1 MRLKTLKVFGFK
13 TFAEATTLEFN
24 SGITAVVGP
33 NGSGKSN
40 LVDAIRWVLGEQSS
54 RSLRSQRME
63 DVIFAGNRSRK
74 PLGMA
79 EVSLTFDNADHALP
93 IDFNEVQI
101 TRRAYRAGES
111 EFFINRS
118 AVRLRDVIDLLMGTG
133 LGPGSYAIVSQGQI
147 DAILSSKPT
156 ERRALFEETAG
167 IGKFLARKAEAMR
180 RLDATEQNAIRVNDL
195 IAELERRVPELE
207 SQVRRAKRYR
217 RLTARVRDLEI
228 LSYVRAS
235 AARRAE
241 RESVAADAARFEAVQ
256 VAAAARAA
264 TLGAQAETLRA
275 QLYTLEL
282 EREERRIEAQRV
294 REVASRVE
302 ADLAAA
308 SARRD
313 VLDVQSHATVA
324 DRDRVEGERESLRAR
339 IAELHQAL
347 EPLGERGDD
356 VRERETRATAVLAEA
371 RGALDGIYAA
381 LRKVEAIV
389 AERAASEAER
399 RARLAATR
407 NDIARLEAERARLDT
422 ERMRLGE
429 RGAAAQ
435 TTLADCERAV
445 AEYDAEAAR
454 QRDVAAAEAATGEG
468 AAIRVAELQAQY
480 RRVAS
485 DLAAAE
491 SRLHTIEELEATLEG
506 HVPGTRAVVDAAQR
520 GELTGLHGVVSSL
533 VDVDER
539 YARALDVAFG
549 AGLSNIVTATSED
562 AERAVVFLREREAGR
577 ATFLPLDTLIKRDG
591 HRLGALAGRAGII
604 GFAHELVRSDER
616 FRSIVAFLVGRTL
629 IVDELRTGIALVR
642 GENFRDSIVTLEGE
656 QILGG
661 GAITGGRNRRER
673 SILGRRAQAQSLR
686 ERIPQLRADLE
697 RIEHDGVAT
706 KANLD
711 AAGAARDAA
720 LRAGAEADAA
730 LRDAQARRTSAGAEI
745 DRLTDES
752 GALEARGSA
761 LHDELEAARR
771 THEALDTTAVDAAD
785 LEERRVMLEAEL
797 AGARERIA
805 EAEVVQRDVAAEA
818 GSLRET
824 LASLTTERDGLI
836 TRLGVLDADS
846 ERVAAAREAALREL
860 ESLRERIAAES
871 ERLALTRERVRTA
884 DAAVADANGRR
895 EALADALVQ
904 HEADERIAG
913 AEDREASGAGEG
925 SRRRLAEIDAELG
938 MLVQSF
944 AQHPATDDEQRDVIE
959 RYASEDDDVAGEL
972 PRLREELARLGA
984 NVNLRAEADQAELT
998 ERETF
1003 LRDQMD
1009 DLQKARETL
1018 LATIAQIE
1026 VSCQVQFNETF
1037 DAVST
1042 QFAET
1047 FARLF
1052 PGGEAKMWQTDPE
1065 HLSETGI
1072 EIAVQPPGKKMTSL
1086 TALSGGER
1094 AMTAAAL
1101 IFALIKVKP
1110 SPFYLLDEVDAALD
1124 DANVER
1130 LSSMVREV
1138 ASDAQMLIVTHN
1150 KKTMELAARMYGVTM
1165 QDPGVSSII
1174 SAALDTGAAAPTP
1187 DLDALPAP
1195 ADERREVTVAG

>member
-13 TFAEATTLEFN
+13 TFADSTTLEFN
-24 SGITAVVGP
+24 PGITAVVGP

-79 EVSLTFDNADHALP
+79 EVSLTFDNADRALP

-118 AVRLRDVIDLLMGTG
+118 AVRLRDVIELLMGTG

-147 DAILSSKPT
+147 DAILSSKPS

-167 IGKFLARKAEAMR
+167 IGKFLARKSEAMR

-207 SQVRRAKRYR
+207 TQVRRAKRYR
-217 RLTARVRDLEI
+217 RLTTRVRDLEI
-228 LSYVRAS
+228 LSYLRAS
-235 AARRAE
+235 SARRDE
-241 RESVAADAARFEAVQ
+241 RERVAADAARFEAVQ

-264 TLGAQAETLRA
+264 TLGAEAETLRA

-294 REVASRVE
+294 REAASRME

-313 VLDVQSHATVA
+313 VLDAQSHATVA
-324 DRDRVEGERESLRAR
+324 DRDRVEAERESLRTR
-339 IAELHQAL
+339 VAELHEAL
-347 EPLGERGDD
+347 APLTARAES
-356 VRERETRATAVLAEA
+356 VRERETAATAVVAEA

-389 AERAASEAER
+389 AERAASEADR

-407 NDIARLEAERARLDT
+407 SEIARLESERDRLATERTRLAERSATAQATLAACETAIVDFTAEAQRQREVATAESARGD
-422 ERMRLGE
+422 
-429 RGAAAQ
+429 AAA
-435 TTLADCERAV
+435 T
-445 AEYDAEAAR
+445 
-454 QRDVAAAEAATGEG
+454 
-468 AAIRVAELQAQY
+468 RVAELQARY
-480 RRVAS
+480 RAVAS
-485 DLAAAE
+485 ELAAAE

-506 HVPGTRAVVDAAQR
+506 HVPGTRAVIEAAGR
-520 GELTGLHGVVSSL
+520 NELSGLLGVVSSL

-562 AERAVVFLREREAGR
+562 AERAVVYLREREAGR
-577 ATFLPLDTLIKRDG
+577 ATFLPLDTLRQRDG
-591 HRLGALAGRAGII
+591 HRLANHLAGRSGVI
-604 GFAHELVRSDER
+604 GYAHELVRSDEQYR
-616 FRSIVAFLVGRTL
+616 GVVAFLVGRTL

-697 RIEHDGVAT
+697 RIEADGLT
-706 KANLD
+706 SKADLD

-720 LRAGAEADAA
+720 LRAAGEAEAA
-730 LRDAQARRTSAGAEI
+730 LRDAQARRGGASSELE
-745 DRLTDES
+745 RLGGETATIE
-752 GALEARGSA
+752 GRGTTLA
-761 LHDELEAARR
+761 DELATAQR
-771 THEALDTTAVDAAD
+771 THDALDTTAVDAAD
-785 LEERRVMLEAEL
+785 LETQRATLEGDL
-797 AGARERIA
+797 AGARERIDA
-805 EAEVVQRDVAAEA
+805 AEVTQREAAA
-818 GSLRET
+818 DASALRES
-824 LASLTTERDGLI
+824 LASLSTERDGLT
-836 TRLGVLDADS
+836 TRLGLLDADS
-846 ERVAAAREAALREL
+846 ERVAVARENAARELETLRA
-860 ESLRERIAAES
+860 RIAAEG
-871 ERLALTRERVRTA
+871 EALAATREAVTAA
-884 DAAVADANGRR
+884 DAAVLDANGRR
-895 EALADALVQ
+895 EAVANALAQ
-904 HEADERIAG
+904 READERIAH
-913 AEDREASGAGEG
+913 AEDRESSSAGEG

-944 AQHPATDDEQRDVIE
+944 AQHPATDDEQRDVVE
-959 RYASEDDDVAGEL
+959 RYANEPDDVADEL

-984 NVNLRAEADQAELT
+984 NVNLNAEADQAELT
-998 ERETF
+998 EREKF
-1003 LRDQMD
+1003 LREQMD
-1009 DLQKARETL
+1009 DLQKARDTL
-1018 LATIAQIE
+1018 LATIAEIE

-1037 DAVST
+1037 EAVST
-1042 QFAET
+1042 RFAET

-1138 ASDAQMLIVTHN
+1138 ASEAQMLIVTHN
-1150 KKTMELAARMYGVTM
+1150 KRTMELAARMYGVTM
-1165 QDPGVSSII
+1165 QEPGASSII
-1174 SAALDTGAAAPTP
+1174 SATLEAEVAVATP
-1187 DLDALPAP
+1187 DLDALDVA
-1195 ADERREVTVAG
+1195 AVAG

>member
-13 TFAEATTLEFN
+13 TFAESTTLDFN
-24 SGITAVVGP
+24 AGITAVVGP

-79 EVSLTFDNADHALP
+79 EVSLTFDNADRALP
-93 IDFNEVQI
+93 LDFNEVQI

-118 AVRLRDVIDLLMGTG
+118 AVRLRDVVEMLMGTG

-207 SQVRRAKRYR
+207 TQVRRAKRYR
-217 RLTARVRDLEI
+217 RLTDRVRDLEI

-235 AARRAE
+235 AARREE
-241 RESVAADAARFEAVQ
+241 RERVAADAARFEAVQ
-256 VAAAARAA
+256 AAAAARAA
-264 TLGAQAETLRA
+264 TLGAEAETLRA

-282 EREERRIEAQRV
+282 EREERRIESQRV
-294 REVASRVE
+294 REAASRLE

-313 VLDVQSHATVA
+313 VLDAQSHATVA
-324 DRDRVEGERESLRAR
+324 DRDRVEAERESLRAR
-339 IAELHQAL
+339 IAELHEAL
-347 EPLGERGDD
+347 APLAARGDD
-356 VRERETRATAVLAEA
+356 VRAREAAATAAVAEA

-407 NDIARLEAERARLDT
+407 NDIARLEAERARLDA
-422 ERMRLGE
+422 ERTRVEE
-429 RGAAAQ
+429 RSAETQA
-435 TTLADCERAV
+435 TLAACETAV
-445 AEYDAEAAR
+445 TQYDGEAAR
-454 QRDVAAAEAATGEG
+454 QRDLATAEAARGE
-468 AAIRVAELQAQY
+468 AAATRVAELQARY
-480 RRVAS
+480 REVAS
-485 DLAAAE
+485 ELAAAE

-506 HVPGTRAVVDAAQR
+506 HVPGTRAVIEAAQR
-520 GELTGLHGVVSSL
+520 GELGGLHGVVSSL

-562 AERAVVFLREREAGR
+562 AERAVRYLREREAGR
-577 ATFLPLDTLIKRDG
+577 ATFLPLDTLMKRDG
-591 HRLGALAGRAGII
+591 HRLGNLAGRPGII
-604 GFAHELVRSDER
+604 GYAHELVRSDER
-616 FRSIVAFLVGRTL
+616 FRGIVAFLVGRTL
-629 IVDELRTGIALVR
+629 VVDELRTGIALVR

-697 RIEHDGVAT
+697 TIERDGLAS
-706 KANLD
+706 KADLD

-720 LRAGAEADAA
+720 LRAAGEADAA
-730 LRDAQARRTSAGAEI
+730 LRDAQARRTSATA
-745 DRLTDES
+745 
-752 GALEARGSA
+752 
-761 LHDELEAARR
+761 ELERLAGEAAATATRAVSLHEELTAAQR

-785 LEERRVMLEAEL
+785 LESQRVALEGDLGA
-797 AGARERIA
+797 ARERIA
-805 EAEVVQRDVAAEA
+805 AAELVQREVASEA
-818 GSLRET
+818 SSLRES
-824 LASLTTERDGLI
+824 LASLSTERDGLT
-836 TRLGVLDADS
+836 TRLGLLDADS
-846 ERVAAAREAALREL
+846 ERVAAAREAALTEL
-860 ESLRERIAAES
+860 EALRERIAAES
-871 ERLALTRERVRTA
+871 ERLATTRDAVAAA
-884 DAAVADANGRR
+884 DAAVADATSRR
-895 EALADALVQ
+895 ETVANALAQ
-904 HEADERIAG
+904 READERIAQ

-959 RYASEDDDVAGEL
+959 RYANEPDSVADEL

-984 NVNLRAEADQAELT
+984 NVNLNAEADQAELI
-998 ERETF
+998 EREKF

-1018 LATIAQIE
+1018 LATIAEIE

-1037 DAVST
+1037 EAVST
-1042 QFAET
+1042 RFAET

-1150 KKTMELAARMYGVTM
+1150 KKSMELASRMYGVTM
-1165 QDPGVSSII
+1165 QEPGVSSII
-1174 SAALDTGAAAPTP
+1174 SATLDTEPAAP
-1187 DLDALPAP
+1187 AP
-1195 ADERREVTVAG
+1195 ELEASIAG

>member
-13 TFAEATTLEFN
+13 TFAESTTLEFN
-24 SGITAVVGP
+24 PGITAVVGP

-40 LVDAIRWVLGEQSS
+40 LVDAIRWVLGEQST

-63 DVIFAGNRSRK
+63 DVIFAGNHGRK

-79 EVSLTFDNADHALP
+79 EVSLTFDNADRQLP

-118 AVRLRDVIDLLMGTG
+118 AVRLRDVIELLMGTG

-207 SQVRRAKRYR
+207 TQVRRAKRYR
-217 RLTARVRDLEI
+217 RLTTRVRDLEI
-228 LSYVRAS
+228 LSYLRAS
-235 AARRAE
+235 SARRAE
-241 RESVAADAARFEAVQ
+241 RERVAADAARFEAVQ
-256 VAAAARAA
+256 VGAAARAA
-264 TLGAQAETLRA
+264 TLGAEAETLRA

-294 REVASRVE
+294 RDAAARID

-308 SARRD
+308 TARRD
-313 VLDVQSHATVA
+313 VLDAQSHATVA
-324 DRDRVEGERESLRAR
+324 DRDRVEAERESLRVR
-339 IAELHQAL
+339 IAELHEAL
-347 EPLGERGDD
+347 APLAGRGDD
-356 VRERETRATAVLAEA
+356 VREREATATAAVADA
-371 RGALDGIYAA
+371 RGALDGVYAA
-381 LRKVEAIV
+381 LRNVEAIV
-389 AERAASEAER
+389 AERAASEADR
-399 RARLAATR
+399 KARLTAAR
-407 NDIARLEAERARLDT
+407 SEIARLEAERERLDAERARLSERST
-422 ERMRLGE
+422 ETHATLVACD
-429 RGAAAQ
+429 GAI
-435 TTLADCERAV
+435 
-445 AEYDAEAAR
+445 AEYEAESAR
-454 QRDVAAAEAATGEG
+454 QRALVTGEG
-468 AAIRVAELQAQY
+468 ARGDAAAARVAELQGRY
-480 RRVAS
+480 RNVAS
-485 DLAAAE
+485 ELAAAE

-506 HVPGTRAVVDAAQR
+506 HVPGTRAVIEAAQR
-520 GELTGLHGVVSSL
+520 GELQGLAGVVSSL
-533 VDVDER
+533 IDVDER

-562 AERAVVFLREREAGR
+562 AERAVAHLREREAGR
-577 ATFLPLDTLIKRDG
+577 ATFLPLDTLRQRDG
-591 HRLGALAGRAGII
+591 HRLANHLASRPGII
-604 GFAHELVRSDER
+604 GYAHDLVRSEER
-616 FRSIVAFLVGRTL
+616 YRGIVAFLVGRTL
-629 IVDELRTGIALVR
+629 VVDDLRTGIALVR

-686 ERIPQLRADLE
+686 ERIPHLRTELE
-697 RIEHDGVAT
+697 TIEREGVAS
-706 KANLD
+706 KADLD
-711 AAGAARDAA
+711 AAASARDLAQRAA
-720 LRAGAEADAA
+720 GEAEAA
-730 LRDAQARRTSAGAEI
+730 LRDAQARRTGAAGDIE
-745 DRLTDES
+745 RLTGES
-752 GALEARGSA
+752 GSVAARRTALD
-761 LHDELEAARR
+761 DELGGARR
-771 THEALDTTAVDAAD
+771 THEALEGTAVDAAD
-785 LEERRVMLEAEL
+785 LDERRMSLESEL
-797 AGARERIA
+797 TGARERIA
-805 EAEVVQRDVAAEA
+805 LAETVQRDVAAEA
-818 GSLRET
+818 SSLRET
-824 LASLTTERDGLI
+824 LAALSTERDGLI
-836 TRLGVLDADS
+836 TRLGLLDADS
-846 ERVAAAREAALREL
+846 ERVAAARAAALHEL
-860 ESLRERIAAES
+860 DALRERIAGETG
-871 ERLALTRERVRTA
+871 RLATTRASVAAA
-884 DAAVADANGRR
+884 DAAVTDASGRR
-895 EALADALVQ
+895 EGVADGLAQ
-904 HEADERIAG
+904 REAGERIAH
-913 AEDREASGAGEG
+913 AEDRDAGTAGEG

-944 AQHPATDDEQRDVIE
+944 AQHPATDAEQRDVLE
-959 RYASEDDDVAGEL
+959 RYASEPDDVANEL
-972 PRLREELARLGA
+972 PRLRDELARLGA
-984 NVNLRAEADQAELT
+984 NVNLNAEADQAELT
-998 ERETF
+998 EREQF
-1003 LRDQMD
+1003 LRNQMD

-1018 LATIAQIE
+1018 LATIAEIE

-1042 QFAET
+1042 RFAET

-1052 PGGEAKMWQTDPE
+1052 PGGEAKMWQTNPE

-1165 QDPGVSSII
+1165 QEPGVSSII
-1174 SAALDTGAAAPTP
+1174 SAALDVAAHE
-1187 DLDALPAP
+1187 
-1195 ADERREVTVAG
+1195 ERREVTVAG